1 MENQDLDIVSRL
13 QESSLVVEWQCG
25 STLKNVRYVPSYWH
39 LLFVLVILSIFDH
52 AYPTIRAC
60 AGGSRYEGPCH

>member
-25 STLKNVRYVPSYWH
+25 STLKNVRCVPSFICVNNSVD
-39 LLFVLVILSIFDH
+39 L
-52 AYPTIRAC
+52 
-60 AGGSRYEGPCH
+60 